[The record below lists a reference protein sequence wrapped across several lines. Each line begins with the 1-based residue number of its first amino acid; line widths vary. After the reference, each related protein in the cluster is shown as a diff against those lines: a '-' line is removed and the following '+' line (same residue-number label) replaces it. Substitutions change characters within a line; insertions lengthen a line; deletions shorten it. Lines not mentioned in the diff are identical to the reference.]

1 MFVLLAD
8 PSLLLTRYVKVV
20 TVNNYSIQITSYISF
35 IHLSTF

>member
-20 TVNNYSIQITSYISF
+20 TVNNYSIQYSYIWF